1 MTSYIFTWIPLDDNT
16 DDAMSI
22 HNMPLYS
29 HLCSVV
35 LTPACGSALA
45 SASGSAL
52 ASASGSALA
61 SASGSALGSAN
72 VRPCITNVLLCVVK
86 YVIFISKGTFQ
97 VW

>member
-35 LTPACGSALA
+35 LTPAYGSALA
-45 SASGSAL
+45 SASGSAYVRRV
-52 ASASGSALA
+52 AS
-61 SASGSALGSAN
+61 
-72 VRPCITNVLLCVVK
+72 
-86 YVIFISKGTFQ
+86 
-97 VW
+97 

>member
-45 SASGSAL
+45 SASGSAYVRRV
-52 ASASGSALA
+52 AS
-61 SASGSALGSAN
+61 
-72 VRPCITNVLLCVVK
+72 
-86 YVIFISKGTFQ
+86 
-97 VW
+97 

>member
-52 ASASGSALA
+52 ASASGSAL
-61 SASGSALGSAN
+61 GSAN
-72 VRPCITNVLLCVVK
+72 VRPCITTCIIYYEL
-86 YVIFISKGTFQ
+86 F
-97 VW
+97 